1 MDLDSFR
8 ARARRL
14 GALLLLGLAVA
25 LGGCGLFGQTPTTPQ
40 PPTPAPSSRTI
51 TILAP
56 QGNAVVSSPIGV
68 NGAVSV
74 TPNSGSLTYRLF
86 GPDGALIAQGNFPV
100 QGSPGAAGTFAGSV
114 PYTLEQ
120 QGTGR
125 IEVLEINPADGAI
138 LAITSL
144 QVVLSPSQTAPV
156 GTPEGEPTA
165 PPTSDQQ
172 QILIDSPPPGTTVGS
187 PVVITGRTTRMPA
200 GSTLSYVMRDAAS
213 AVLGTGSF
221 PVQPT
226 AEGEGSFNVSL
237 TFNLP
242 PNGGNI
248 SLEVFEPGAGG
259 AAPVA
264 SATLPLVVAPPQAI
278 VIESP
283 PPGTTIGSPVTIAGR
298 TARYPFQGNLGYRV
312 LDASGRQLG
321 SGTFPVTGAPGGPT
335 SFTASLTFNLPPN
348 GGRTTVE
355 IFDQNA
361 ANGQI
366 AALARI
372 ELNVAPQQQA
382 IVIESPPPAT
392 QVGSPMTVVGR
403 LVRLPAGNQLT
414 YRVRD
419 RNGQEIGA
427 GTFGVSGSQ
436 DGGARFNAQIFFNL
450 PPDGGPISLE
460 LIDIDPAFG
469 QVRASTTLPLSVAGP
484 QPTTTPPRQTI
495 TIETPAPGTVVGNP
509 VVITGRVALYPQF
522 RELYY
527 VVRSLTRETL
537 GQGSFPI
544 AGQPGQT
551 DVAFVASLTF
561 AAPPAGGP
569 IVVEIYDRDTVGQT
583 LANAFVQ
590 LQVNPRTP
598 LTTTTG
604 PTGGD

>member
-1 MDLDSFR
+1 M
-8 ARARRL
+8 
-14 GALLLLGLAVA
+14 
-25 LGGCGLFGQTPTTPQ
+25 
-40 PPTPAPSSRTI
+40 
-51 TILAP
+51 
-56 QGNAVVSSPIGV
+56 
-68 NGAVSV
+68 
-74 TPNSGSLTYRLF
+74 
-86 GPDGALIAQGNFPV
+86 
-100 QGSPGAAGTFAGSV
+100 
-114 PYTLEQ
+114 
-120 QGTGR
+120 
-125 IEVLEINPADGAI
+125 
-138 LAITSL
+138 
-144 QVVLSPSQTAPV
+144 
-156 GTPEGEPTA
+156 
-165 PPTSDQQ
+165 
-172 QILIDSPPPGTTVGS
+172 
-187 PVVITGRTTRMPA
+187 
-200 GSTLSYVMRDAAS
+200 
-213 AVLGTGSF
+213 
-221 PVQPT
+221 
-226 AEGEGSFNVSL
+226 
-237 TFNLP
+237 
-242 PNGGNI
+242 
-248 SLEVFEPGAGG
+248 
-259 AAPVA
+259 
-264 SATLPLVVAPPQAI
+264 
-278 VIESP
+278 
-283 PPGTTIGSPVTIAGR
+283 
-298 TARYPFQGNLGYRV
+298 
-312 LDASGRQLG
+312 
-321 SGTFPVTGAPGGPT
+321 
-335 SFTASLTFNLPPN
+335 
-348 GGRTTVE
+348 
-355 IFDQNA
+355 
-361 ANGQI
+361 
-366 AALARI
+366 
-372 ELNVAPQQQA
+372 
-382 IVIESPPPAT
+382 
-392 QVGSPMTVVGR
+392 
-403 LVRLPAGNQLT
+403 PAGNQLT

-419 RNGQEIGA
+419 SNGQEIGA